1 MNCIWEKTQLTKVR
15 EGYAK
20 GNAKVTSKHRSRE
33 GYAKGNAKHFRMMT
47 NLFLARLRFIRASIS
62 NFRIG
67 LSQSCTSAWSLDSAG
82 VSGRPPHPQTDPK
95 EFVEFTRSRN
105 KGYAKHFLQFQASGH
120 QRTRFEYW
128 AVRFHMK
135 IEFVIIL
142 RPAAWQRESVNAL
155 LAGHNAAFLVVSR
168 GPGNA
173 QFQTLSK
180 SPQTRRLREGYA
192 KGNAKHLF
200 SATGR
205 HNNFWTL
212 SYIYIYIYTNIHIY
226 IYIYMCGPYYIF
238 SLGVVPKFGSTAII
252 NLLK

>member
-1 MNCIWEKTQLTKVR
+1 MSCIWEKPRFAKAR

-33 GYAKGNAKHFRMMT
+33 GYAKGNAKHLCMMT
-47 NLFLARLRFIRASIS
+47 NLFPARLRFILASIS

-120 QRTRFEYW
+120 QQTRFEYW
-128 AVRFHMK
+128 AVRFHMI
-135 IEFVIIL
+135 IECVIIL
-142 RPAAWQRESVNAL
+142 RSAVRQRESANAL

-168 GPGNA
+168 GPGNV

-200 SATGR
+200 SATAE
-205 HNNFWTL
+205 HKDFWKL
-212 SYIYIYIYTNIHIY
+212 SCIYTHTYVCIY
-226 IYIYMCGPYYIF
+226 LYI
-238 SLGVVPKFGSTAII
+238 
-252 NLLK
+252 